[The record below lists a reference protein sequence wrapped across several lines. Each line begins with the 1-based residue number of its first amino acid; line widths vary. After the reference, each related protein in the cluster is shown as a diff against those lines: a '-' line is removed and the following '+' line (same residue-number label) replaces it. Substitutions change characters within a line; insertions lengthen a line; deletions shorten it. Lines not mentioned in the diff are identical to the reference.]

1 MTSEYATALG
11 AKLRRIRKQQGLSL
25 NDVERKSNGQWTAMV
40 LGSYERADRAVTVTK
55 VVELADFYGIPVS
68 ELLPDAWTYAPP
80 PAATAI
86 VLDLQ
91 RLRELPTEQGALL
104 ARYVNA
110 IEHQRGDYNGQVLS
124 IRSED
129 LRSLAILYDRSPNE
143 LLDQL
148 IDWEVLTPETQPTT
162 TN

>member
-1 MTSEYATALG
+1 
-11 AKLRRIRKQQGLSL
+11 
-25 NDVERKSNGQWTAMV
+25 
-40 LGSYERADRAVTVTK
+40 
-55 VVELADFYGIPVS
+55 
-68 ELLPDAWTYAPP
+68 
-80 PAATAI
+80 
-86 VLDLQ
+86 
-91 RLRELPTEQGALL
+91 
-104 ARYVNA
+104 
-110 IEHQRGDYNGQVLS
+110 VLS